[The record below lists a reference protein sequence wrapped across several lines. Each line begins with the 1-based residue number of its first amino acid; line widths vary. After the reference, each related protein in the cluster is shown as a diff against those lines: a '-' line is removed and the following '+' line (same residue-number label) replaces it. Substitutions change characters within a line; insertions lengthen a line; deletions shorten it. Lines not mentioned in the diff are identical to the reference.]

1 MTAPSYLSTFLWTQ
15 QLRGSAA
22 FATKFPGAWLVWEPG
37 AWHAPSPS
45 ARTTLSIDPG
55 ARAPKQG
62 DSLCFLLGA
71 PTEGRVLRVGREP
84 DNEVL
89 ISDGTVSRH
98 HLVLTAQ
105 DGQWRVRA
113 VEQRVA
119 TLAGTAIPERDVP
132 LSAGQLLVLG
142 GVKLSF
148 HDTSSLLLRLA
159 Q

>member
-37 AWHAPSPS
+37 AWQAPAPNVRS
-45 ARTTLSIDPG
+45 TLAIDPK
-55 ARAPKQG
+55 ASAPKHG
-62 DSLCFLLGA
+62 DALCFLLGLA
-71 PTEGRVLRVGREP
+71 PEGRTLKIGREP

-98 HLVLTAQ
+98 HLLLTAHE
-105 DGQWRVRA
+105 GQWRVRA

-119 TLAGTAIPERDVP
+119 TLSGSAVPEHDVP
-132 LSAGQLLVLG
+132 IGPGQVLTLG

-148 HDTSSLLLRLA
+148 HDTSSLLIRLA